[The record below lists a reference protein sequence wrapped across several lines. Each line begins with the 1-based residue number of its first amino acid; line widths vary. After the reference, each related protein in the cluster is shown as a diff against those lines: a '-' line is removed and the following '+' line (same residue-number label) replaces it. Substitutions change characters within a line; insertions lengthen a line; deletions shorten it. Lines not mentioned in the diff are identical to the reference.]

1 MAPAP
6 SKLLAIGEV
15 ASQAGVAPSALRFYE
30 RAGLLPAPVRESGRR
45 RYDRGIIHRLAV
57 IDVAKRAGFSLDEI
71 RELLEDF
78 DGGMPSSERWQ
89 QMAARKLPEI
99 DALIQDAQRMRRL
112 LTDGLSSVRLAGGP
126 WGYPSPFAYRRG
138 LGLTLVSLLFD
149 TLVWRVPTGELRPWL
164 ARTWTPS
171 EDGTEH
177 RFALRDVRWHDGR
190 RVTAEDV
197 AVTFELLASIQ
208 HRRDPI
214 DMMQRRGLAA
224 VRDVRVDGPRALTI
238 MLHRPYAAFADVVAG
253 RVPIVPAHVWA
264 HVEDPVALRGAD
276 AVLGSGPYVLES
288 CDEVEGRYRYRANDA
303 YFLGRPYLHHVELA
317 PVADELAALEQ
328 GLIDVAVFVSDAG
341 RPRPSALE
349 RFDNPQYHVQARPGE
364 WTRALF
370 FDQRPPS
377 PYADRRIRHAFAYAI
392 DREALVADLLGGR
405 GVIGSTGGLGPSHP
419 LLATGLP
426 DYPPDLPRARDLLDE
441 AGLVRPPGAG
451 TRLRDDGR
459 PWRPELLTD
468 DGDRGAAKRVA
479 ADLRRV
485 DVDVQVVRRPRVECD
500 DLVTAGR
507 YELALVGH
515 GSLGGDPDLLRL
527 RLSARIPATGRTI
540 VRGYRS
546 ARFEQLADA
555 QSTALDADQRAV
567 LVHDLQRVV
576 AADLPMLALYVPDQL
591 TVSPVKQIFSAW
603 ESTPGGVW
611 GGYPGPLNKEAFV
624 RGPAT

>member
-1 MAPAP
+1 MA
-6 SKLLAIGEV
+6 SL
-15 ASQAGVAPSALRFYE
+15 AGVAPSALRFYE
-30 RAGLLPAPVRESGRR
+30 RAGLLPSPARESGRR
-45 RYDRGIIHRLAV
+45 RYDRAIIHRLAV

-89 QMAARKLPEI
+89 LMAARKLPEI

-112 LTDGLSSVRLAGGP
+112 LTDGLSSVRLAGGR

-149 TLVWRVPTGELRPWL
+149 TLLWRVPSGELRPWL

-177 RFALRDVRWHDGR
+177 RFTLRDVRWHDGR
-190 RVTAEDV
+190 PVRAEDV
-197 AVTFELLASIQ
+197 AATFELLSAIQ

-214 DMMQRRGLAA
+214 DMMQLRGLAA
-224 VRDVRVDGPRALTI
+224 VRDVRVDGPRTVTI
-238 MLHRPYAAFADVVAG
+238 LLDRPYAAFVDVLAG

-264 HVEDPVALRGAD
+264 TVDDPVALRGPD
-276 AVLGSGPYVLES
+276 AVMGSGPYVLES
-288 CDEVEGRYRYRANDA
+288 CDEAGGRYRYRANDA
-303 YFLGRPYLHHVELA
+303 YFLGRPYLHHVELV
-317 PVADELAALEQ
+317 PVSDELAALEQ

-341 RPRPSALE
+341 RPPPVVLE
-349 RFDNPQYHVQARPGE
+349 RFETPQYHVQARPGE

-370 FDQRPPS
+370 FDLRPPS
-377 PYADRRIRHAFAYAI
+377 VFADRRLRHAFAYAI

-405 GVIGSTGGLGPSHP
+405 GVVGSTGGLGPAHP
-419 LLATGLP
+419 LLASGLH
-426 DYPPDLPRARDLLDE
+426 DYPPDLPRARSLLDE

-451 TRLRDDGR
+451 TRLQGDGR
-459 PWRPELLTD
+459 PWRPVLLTD
-468 DGDRGAAKRVA
+468 EGDPGAAERVA

-485 DVDVQVVRRPRVECD
+485 DVDIQVVRRPRVECD

-507 YELALVGH
+507 YQLALVGH

-546 ARFEQLADA
+546 ARFEQLADG
-555 QSTALDADQRAV
+555 QSTALDADRRAG
-567 LVHDLQRVV
+567 LVHALQGVV
-576 AADLPMLALYVPDQL
+576 AADLPMLSLYVPDQV
-591 TVSPVKQIFSAW
+591 TVSPVKQIFDAW
-603 ESTPGGVW
+603 DLTPGGVW